1 MTEWERA
8 AGPGAEPNIETPDFP
23 VAMRGYDRQRVDVF
37 IEGLRSLLADE
48 RQRAKE
54 NAAGYA
60 QLQQE
65 VATLKR
71 QEPPSFEHLGAES
84 ARVLEQAGHG
94 ARVLLQEAQAKCDA
108 LVQEAKDAAAQVGQH
123 ATQQAAQVEAAA
135 RKTIDDATTER
146 DRILARAE
154 EAAERLRVQVE
165 EEAHKALEQ
174 ARKEMT
180 RVRKE
185 SENERLALEA
195 EIARLRTAR
204 DQIRDQL
211 GRVHADVGELL
222 GGAVSANPEGSAR
235 PEQPS
240 QAPNPPAAEQAKPA
254 QVEAAG
260 ELETKKDVPAGN
272 RADGR

>member
-1 MTEWERA
+1 
-8 AGPGAEPNIETPDFP
+8 
-23 VAMRGYDRQRVDVF
+23 MRGYDRQRVDAF
-37 IEGLRSLLADE
+37 IEGLQSQLADE
-48 RQRAKE
+48 RQRAKQ
-54 NAAGYA
+54 NAGTYA

-65 VATLKR
+65 VAKK
-71 QEPPSFEHLGAES
+71 QEPPSFDHLGAEA
-84 ARVLEQAGHG
+84 ARVLEQAGQG
-94 ARVLLQEAQAKCDA
+94 AKVLMHEAQAKCDA
-108 LVQEAKDAAAQVGQH
+108 LIQDAKDAAAQVGQH

-195 EIARLRTAR
+195 EITRLRQAR

-240 QAPNPPAAEQAKPA
+240 QTPDAPATEAPQPAP
-254 QVEAAG
+254 VEATGGVEA
-260 ELETKKDVPAGN
+260 KQDVASGN
-272 RADGR
+272 RADNR

>member
-1 MTEWERA
+1 MSEWERA
-8 AGPGAEPNIETPDFP
+8 AKPGAEPDVETPDFP
-23 VAMRGYDRQRVDVF
+23 VAMRGYDRQRVDAFVD
-37 IEGLRSLLADE
+37 GLRSLLAEE
-48 RQRAKE
+48 RQRGKE
-54 NAAGYA
+54 NAGTYA

-65 VATLKR
+65 VANLKK
-71 QEPPSFEHLGAES
+71 QEPPSFEHLGAEA
-84 ARVLEQAGHG
+84 ARVLEQAGQG
-94 ARVLLQEAQAKCDA
+94 ARVLMHETQAKCDA

-174 ARKEMT
+174 ARKEMA

-185 SENERLALEA
+185 SENERLALEG
-195 EIARLRTAR
+195 EIGRLRQAR
-204 DQIRDQL
+204 DQIREQL
-211 GRVHADVGELL
+211 SRVHADVGHLL
-222 GGAVSANPEGSAR
+222 GGAVSANPEGSTR

-240 QAPNPPAAEQAKPA
+240 QPPTPPAVEETKPA

-260 ELETKKDVPAGN
+260 GLEAKKDVAAGN

>member
-1 MTEWERA
+1 MSEWERA
-8 AGPGAEPNIETPDFP
+8 AAPGAEPNIETPDFP
-23 VAMRGYDRQRVDVF
+23 VAMRGYDRQRVDAF

-48 RQRAKE
+48 RHRAKE
-54 NAAGYA
+54 NAGTYA

-65 VATLKR
+65 VANLKKH
-71 QEPPSFEHLGAES
+71 EPPSFEHLGAES
-84 ARVLEQAGHG
+84 ARVLEQAGVG
-94 ARVLLQEAQAKCDA
+94 ARVLMQEAQAKCDS
-108 LVQEAKDAAAQVGQH
+108 LIQEAKDAAAQVGQH
-123 ATQQAAQVEAAA
+123 ATQQAAQVEGAA

-165 EEAHKALEQ
+165 EEAHKALDQ

-222 GGAVSANPEGSAR
+222 GGAVSANPEGAAR

-240 QAPNPPAAEQAKPA
+240 QTPTPPAAEETKPA
-254 QVEAAG
+254 PVEATG
-260 ELETKKDVPAGN
+260 GLEAKKDAASNN
-272 RADGR
+272 RADNR

>member
-1 MTEWERA
+1 MSEWERA
-8 AGPGAEPNIETPDFP
+8 AKPGAEPDVETPDFP
-23 VAMRGYDRQRVDVF
+23 VAMRGYDRQRVDAFVD
-37 IEGLRSLLADE
+37 GLRSLLAEE

-54 NAAGYA
+54 NAGTYA

-65 VATLKR
+65 VANLKK
-71 QEPPSFEHLGAES
+71 QEPPSFEHLGAEA
-84 ARVLEQAGHG
+84 ARVLEQAGQG
-94 ARVLLQEAQAKCDA
+94 ARVLMHETQAKCDA

-174 ARKEMT
+174 ARKEMA

-185 SENERLALEA
+185 SENERLALEG
-195 EIARLRTAR
+195 EIGRLRQAR
-204 DQIRDQL
+204 DQIREQL
-211 GRVHADVGELL
+211 SRVHADVGHLL
-222 GGAVSANPEGSAR
+222 GGAVSANPEASTR
-235 PEQPS
+235 PEQPT
-240 QAPNPPAAEQAKPA
+240 QPPNPPAAEETKPA
-254 QVEAAG
+254 QVEAG
-260 ELETKKDVPAGN
+260 GGLEAKKDVAAGN

>member
-1 MTEWERA
+1 MSEWERA
-8 AGPGAEPNIETPDFP
+8 AKPGAEPDVETPDFP
-23 VAMRGYDRQRVDVF
+23 VAMRGYDRQRVDAFVD
-37 IEGLRSLLADE
+37 GLRSLLAEE

-54 NAAGYA
+54 NAGTYA

-65 VATLKR
+65 VANLKK
-71 QEPPSFEHLGAES
+71 QEPPSFEHLGAEA
-84 ARVLEQAGHG
+84 ARVLEQAGQG
-94 ARVLLQEAQAKCDA
+94 ARVLMHETQAKCDA

-123 ATQQAAQVEAAA
+123 ATQQAAQVEAVA

-154 EAAERLRVQVE
+154 EAGERLRVQVE

-174 ARKEMT
+174 ARKEMA

-185 SENERLALEA
+185 SENERLALEG
-195 EIARLRTAR
+195 EIGRLRQAR
-204 DQIRDQL
+204 DQIREQL
-211 GRVHADVGELL
+211 SRVHADVGHLL
-222 GGAVSANPEGSAR
+222 GGAVSANPEASTR

-260 ELETKKDVPAGN
+260 ELETKKDVAAGN